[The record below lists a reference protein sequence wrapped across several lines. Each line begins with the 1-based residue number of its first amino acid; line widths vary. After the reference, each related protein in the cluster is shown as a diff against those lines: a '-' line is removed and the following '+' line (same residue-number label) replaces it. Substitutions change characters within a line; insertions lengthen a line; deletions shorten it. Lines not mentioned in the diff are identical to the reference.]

1 MTTTTAGFT
10 LDTLARKKRE
20 KLRRQEKDARLHNRF
35 SALLWL
41 GQGRS
46 PGEVAAL
53 LGVCPR
59 TVRNWL
65 QLYQRGGLE
74 ALCPLEYKAGQNRL
88 HDPAGLPTTS
98 ARHHWTFCPPAQFDP
113 VVLGDATQPT
123 PEVLYFPDWIV
134 PSYPCS
140 GDPWPLTAFVPAAR
154 PAASTLPCHW
164 ALSFA

>member
-1 MTTTTAGFT
+1 MELTRTTTTAGFT
-10 LDTLARKKRE
+10 LDTLARKKLE

-46 PGEVAAL
+46 PAEVAAL

-74 ALCPLEYKAGQNRL
+74 ALCTLEYK
-88 HDPAGLPTTS
+88 
-98 ARHHWTFCPPAQFDP
+98 
-113 VVLGDATQPT
+113 
-123 PEVLYFPDWIV
+123 
-134 PSYPCS
+134 
-140 GDPWPLTAFVPAAR
+140 GDPG
-154 PAASTLPCHW
+154 
-164 ALSFA
+164 

>member
-10 LDTLARKKRE
+10 LDTLVRKKLE
-20 KLRRQEKDARLHNRF
+20 KLRRREKDARLHNRF

-65 QLYQRGGLE
+65 QLYQRGGPE
-74 ALCPLEYKAGQNRL
+74 ALRSLEYK
-88 HDPAGLPTTS
+88 
-98 ARHHWTFCPPAQFDP
+98 
-113 VVLGDATQPT
+113 
-123 PEVLYFPDWIV
+123 
-134 PSYPCS
+134 
-140 GDPWPLTAFVPAAR
+140 GDPG
-154 PAASTLPCHW
+154 
-164 ALSFA
+164 